1 MVNSGDLLPQ
11 LPPEP
16 FFSHS
21 GKRIIVRDHCRDSS
35 GRSWFSQRVAALRV
49 FVKLVGQTLYI
60 ADNHRLNAGA
70 ESYIP
75 RLRADHAREKDK
87 KTDWCDLASVAKVR
101 LQWIETL
108 FAVFAAVIPS
118 SFGVC
123 CSHAFGSLRHSISEA
138 GIAFGYCEICLG

>member
-49 FVKLVGQTLYI
+49 FVKLVGQTFYI

-87 KTDWCDLASVAKVR
+87 KTDWCDYWLVLRRCVCSGSKPYLRYSLQLFQAHLVFVAVTHSGSCDRVSARRGSPSVLAKFV
-101 LQWIETL
+101 
-108 FAVFAAVIPS
+108 
-118 SFGVC
+118 
-123 CSHAFGSLRHSISEA
+123 
-138 GIAFGYCEICLG
+138 